1 MPKRPR
7 ALRPEEQALWD
18 RVADTARALHPRRK
32 APLPK
37 LPELPVQRDPAPP
50 IPAFRIGEAVRA
62 PASGHVLQPGLA
74 ERLAGEPVR
83 MDRKAFDRL
92 KRGKLRPEGKLDL
105 HGLTLAEA
113 HPELIRFILS
123 AHAAGKRL
131 VLVVTGKGRDRDDGG
146 PIPAPRGALR
156 HQVPVWLGQPPVA
169 AHVLQVTGAHIR
181 HGGAGAYYVYLRRQ
195 PGKG

>member
-7 ALRPEEQALWD
+7 SLRPDEQALWD
-18 RVADTARALHPRRK
+18 RVAESARALHPRRK
-32 APLPK
+32 APAPK
-37 LPELPVQRDPAPP
+37 LPDLAPP
-50 IPAFRIGEAVRA
+50 KEPAHRLPDSRRGEAARP

-105 HGLTLAEA
+105 HGMTLAEA
-113 HPELIRFILS
+113 HPQLIRFILS

-131 VLVVTGKGRDRDDGG
+131 VLVVTGKGRDRDEGG

-156 HQVPVWLGQPPVA
+156 HQVPVWLAQPPVA
-169 AHVLQVTGAHIR
+169 AQVLQVTGAHLR

-195 PGKG
+195 PGR

>member
-1 MPKRPR
+1 MPRRPR
-7 ALRPEEQALWD
+7 GLRPDEQALWD
-18 RVADTARALHPRRK
+18 RVAEHARALHPRRK
-32 APLPK
+32 APAQK
-37 LPELPVQRDPAPP
+37 LPDLPPPRDPVHPVPEFEIGQAARTPAPD
-50 IPAFRIGEAVRA
+50 
-62 PASGHVLQPGLA
+62 HVLQPGLA

-105 HGLTLAEA
+105 HGMTLAEA

-131 VLVVTGKGRDRDDGG
+131 VLIVTGKGRDRDEGG
-146 PIPAPRGALR
+146 PIPARRGALR

-169 AHVLQVTGAHIR
+169 AHVLQVTAAHPR
-181 HGGAGAYYVYLRRQ
+181 HGGAGAYYVYLRRR
-195 PGKG
+195 PGR